1 MKQVFLVV
9 LHYDPEKPKSIDNY
23 FRDFVNEC
31 INLSTNE
38 ILINSC
44 KYNLRVLMLICDS

>member
-23 FRDFVNEC
+23 FRNFVNV
-31 INLSTNE
+31 
-38 ILINSC
+38 LIYQLM
-44 KYNLRVLMLICDS
+44 KY